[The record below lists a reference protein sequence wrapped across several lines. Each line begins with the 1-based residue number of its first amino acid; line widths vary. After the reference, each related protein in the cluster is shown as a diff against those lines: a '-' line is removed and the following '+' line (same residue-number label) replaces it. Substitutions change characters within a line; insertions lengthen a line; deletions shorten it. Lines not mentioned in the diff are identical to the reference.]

1 MLKEDT
7 LMIIKRKT
15 LLWLVLAIVICM
27 MGCCFVGCSGP
38 GGGDGSSVP
47 NGDVKEDTT
56 LLNNTVS
63 DRKIVY
69 TSSLSITVDDVFESG
84 DILKTKL
91 NSDEWIEYSYTNEYR
106 ASFTLRI
113 KTSRL
118 DDFVESLESLGTVS
132 NYQLE
137 ATDISLSYY
146 NNVNAKTA
154 LETEQAT
161 LLRLLEDATSIQ
173 DVLEI
178 NKRLSAIEV
187 ELRQI
192 TGTINGQESLM
203 EYSKVTVIL
212 SVKNSQYEETF
223 GEKLAIGFGIILDIA
238 EFFLIVLICV
248 SPLLIIAGGI
258 VAIVLVANKKK
269 KKKNNDNNKTD
280 INK

>member
-1 MLKEDT
+1 
-7 LMIIKRKT
+7 MIIKRKT
-15 LLWLVLAIVICM
+15 LPWLVLAIVICM

-38 GGGDGSSVP
+38 DGSGGSSVP

-248 SPLLIIAGGI
+248 SPLLIIAGSI
-258 VAIVLVANKKK
+258 VAIVLIANKKK
-269 KKKNNDNNKTD
+269 KKKNDDNNKTD

>member
-1 MLKEDT
+1 
-7 LMIIKRKT
+7 MIIKRKT

-27 MGCCFVGCSGP
+27 MGCCFVGCSVK
-38 GGGDGSSVP
+38 GGSDGSSVP

-248 SPLLIIAGGI
+248 SPLLIIAGSI